1 MDQEPKRRMDG
12 MGPRVGMDG
21 MARRPAAQPAPRP
34 VPPVPAT
41 KPAPVPV
48 PPPAPAPK
56 RPARPAAPAP
66 APKPAPAKPAPQP
79 VQAASGGESTQPP
92 RRWLRRSLQ
101 AVAWL
106 AIILA
111 VASALV
117 ELYVRYYQ

>member
-21 MARRPAAQPAPRP
+21 MARRPASQPAVRP
-34 VPPVPAT
+34 A
-41 KPAPVPV
+41 APVPV
-48 PPPAPAPK
+48 PPPAPAPVPK
-56 RPARPAAPAP
+56 RPARPVAPAP
-66 APKPAPAKPAPQP
+66 APKPVAPAKPAPAPRP
-79 VQAASGGESTQPP
+79 VQPAPAANTAQPP
-92 RRWLRRSLQ
+92 RRWLRRTLQ
-101 AVAWL
+101 GIAWL